1 MPLTKQYKLV
11 PVERWWRS
19 SAEKVT
25 TGLAES
31 NGSLLP
37 EGWFRKSPAG
47 WLHVHWDQLRAQHL
61 VTSMGEFLPLREEEL
76 AVVVVVEYVY
86 EREVVVFNVPL
97 TQYTWRSTGHLGNS
111 VIFGEFG
118 TRLMSA
124 VNTVQ
129 CIVVKFASS

>member
-1 MPLTKQYKLV
+1 
-11 PVERWWRS
+11 
-19 SAEKVT
+19 
-25 TGLAES
+25 
-31 NGSLLP
+31 
-37 EGWFRKSPAG
+37 
-47 WLHVHWDQLRAQHL
+47 
-61 VTSMGEFLPLREEEL
+61 MGEFLPLREEEL